1 MQEFKKVIDERL
13 KKRDEIIEKIRIRDQ
28 EFKETRK
35 LLESRVSMTE
45 CMDYLSN
52 LGVKTVKFQGKNLKF
67 EKLKKPNS
75 IIRFRP

>member
-1 MQEFKKVIDERL
+1 VQEFKKVIDERL